1 MLNFFHM
8 NTGGTQME
16 PTRALIIDDDK
27 DTANLFKAILGLVG
41 FECTALYSAK
51 TAFAYLANC
60 IPDLILLDLRL
71 GLEVDG
77 NDILYQIRSNPRF
90 DKTRVIVITAYPG
103 MLDQIENLAD
113 LVLLKPVEIE
123 DLTTLSSRLTQ
134 MHPKTY
140 LFRDPVSN
148 LYSLNFF
155 LSRLEHISE
164 RAKRNPD
171 LLFAAAAIEF
181 RVDVVGD
188 DPLSDEDS
196 IQLLRQLSATLNKN
210 FRPTDTFGHLE
221 GLRVLALYEDL
232 KKAEDILIIMER
244 LHKDLTLTMEINGRL
259 LRVSPLIGAVL
270 NHPSLQDPETIVKT
284 AVQTLEQ
291 VLQTKEKYFSLANP
305 LSEP

>member
-1 MLNFFHM
+1 
-8 NTGGTQME
+8 ME
-16 PTRALIIDDDK
+16 PTHALIIDDDK

-60 IPDLILLDLRL
+60 VPDLILLDLRL
-71 GLEVDG
+71 GLELDG
-77 NDILYQIRSNPRF
+77 KDILYQIRSNPRF
-90 DKTRVIVITAYPG
+90 DETRVIVITAYPG

-123 DLTTLSSRLTQ
+123 DLTTLSSRLSQ

-155 LSRLEHISE
+155 MTRLEHISE

-171 LLFAAAAIEF
+171 LIYAVAAIEF
-181 RVDVVGD
+181 QVDIAET

-196 IQLLRQLSATLNKN
+196 IQLLKQLSAKLNKN

-232 KKAEDILIIMER
+232 KKAEDISIIIER
-244 LHKDLTLTMEINGRL
+244 LHKDLTLAMEIKGRIL
-259 LRVSPLIGAVL
+259 HISPSIGAVL
-270 NHPSLQDPETIVKT
+270 NHPSFLDPEIIVRT

-291 VLQTKEKYFSLANP
+291 VLKTKDQYYSLANP
-305 LSEP
+305 PSEP